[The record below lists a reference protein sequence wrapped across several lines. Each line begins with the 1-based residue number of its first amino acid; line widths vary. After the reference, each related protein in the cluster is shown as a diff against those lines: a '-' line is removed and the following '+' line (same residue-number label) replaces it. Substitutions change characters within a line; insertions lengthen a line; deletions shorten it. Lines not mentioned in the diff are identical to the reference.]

1 MKMADEMRP
10 DPDFLLSA
18 LPYISNGEDHH
29 HRGKLKIFF
38 GACAGVGK
46 TCTMLEAAQ
55 NKKKQGID
63 VIIGLVETHK
73 RQETEA
79 LLEGLEVL
87 PRKNIDYKGV
97 TLKEFDLD
105 AALARKPSLI
115 IVDELAH
122 TNAPGCRHMKRWQ
135 DIAELLAAGIDVY
148 TALNTQHL
156 ESLNDSIAK
165 ITSVIVRE
173 TVPDEFFNQADEVV
187 LVDLPVSELLQ
198 RLKEGKVY
206 LGESAERARENFF
219 QEGTLSALREI
230 ALRKTAQRVD
240 SQLNQYR
247 TLHAVKKIWQAGERL
262 LVCIGPSPF
271 STQLIR
277 RTKQLSDE
285 LQAPW
290 IAAYVETPKRNFNDT
305 EREALE
311 NQLHFAESLGATTV
325 VLHGLKPSEEILKF
339 AHEKNVTKIVLG
351 KPSHSIFKDLIF
363 GSFVGDII
371 RGSGDIDIY
380 AISGRQ
386 EKIHSK
392 EIKKEISWAPYIFSI
407 ALITGWTAFIKK
419 FIPDIEIVNL
429 AMTYLLLN
437 LVVAV
442 RYGQGPSLVASFLSV
457 ACFDFFFVPPF
468 NTFAVSDG
476 KYIVTFLSMF
486 TVTLLTSRLMIRLR
500 RSAEAASAR
509 ERYTSDLYS
518 LSREM
523 TTGSHTS
530 DIVTRDIVKNVIH
543 KLSDVIDADVV
554 VFLGADPELMFLEAT
569 TNLHWKFSPTDHAVS
584 QWVCKNGKV
593 AGLGTQTL
601 PSAKTTFF
609 PLIASRGI
617 LGVVGLHPHTN
628 PELSLSN
635 FHFVES
641 VIGQLSLTL
650 ERAMLSEEALEAE
663 KEAER
668 EGFMSTLLSSVSHDL
683 RTPLTSIAG
692 AASTLLTQEEKLSSN
707 DHKKLLEMIGD
718 ESNHLNRLV
727 SNILQMTKIDSGHI
741 NARKELH
748 SLEEIIGSALDR
760 LDSLLGSRMIQ
771 AEISETLPMVPMDD
785 LLIEQVLTNLIENAL
800 RYTPEGSPIDIRVFQ
815 EGKSVTVE
823 ILDRGPGIPDCDK
836 RKIFEKYFRSGHQKA
851 LQDVLGT
858 GLGLAI
864 CAGIIKAH
872 QGHIGVKDRD
882 GGGSIFYFSLPL

>member
-1 MKMADEMRP
+1 M
-10 DPDFLLSA
+10 
-18 LPYISNGEDHH
+18 
-29 HRGKLKIFF
+29 
-38 GACAGVGK
+38 
-46 TCTMLEAAQ
+46 
-55 NKKKQGID
+55 
-63 VIIGLVETHK
+63 
-73 RQETEA
+73 
-79 LLEGLEVL
+79 
-87 PRKNIDYKGV
+87 
-97 TLKEFDLD
+97 
-105 AALARKPSLI
+105 
-115 IVDELAH
+115 
-122 TNAPGCRHMKRWQ
+122 
-135 DIAELLAAGIDVY
+135 
-148 TALNTQHL
+148 
-156 ESLNDSIAK
+156 
-165 ITSVIVRE
+165 
-173 TVPDEFFNQADEVV
+173 
-187 LVDLPVSELLQ
+187 
-198 RLKEGKVY
+198 
-206 LGESAERARENFF
+206 
-219 QEGTLSALREI
+219 
-230 ALRKTAQRVD
+230 
-240 SQLNQYR
+240 
-247 TLHAVKKIWQAGERL
+247 
-262 LVCIGPSPF
+262 
-271 STQLIR
+271 
-277 RTKQLSDE
+277 
-285 LQAPW
+285 
-290 IAAYVETPKRNFNDT
+290 
-305 EREALE
+305 
-311 NQLHFAESLGATTV
+311 
-325 VLHGLKPSEEILKF
+325 
-339 AHEKNVTKIVLG
+339 G

-392 EIKKEISWAPYIFSI
+392 EIKKDISWGPYIFSF
-407 ALITGWTAFIKK
+407 ALIAGWTAFIKK
-419 FIPDIEIVNL
+419 FIPDIEVVNL

-442 RYGQGPSLVASFLSV
+442 RYGQGPSLLASFLSV

-569 TNLHWKFSPTDHAVS
+569 TNLHWKFSPIDQAVS

-771 AEISETLPMVPMDD
+771 AEISETLPMVPIDD

-815 EGKSVTVE
+815 EGKCVTVE
-823 ILDRGPGIPDCDK
+823 ILDRGPGIPDSDK